1 MKRSLFLKTLPL
13 AVTTLV
19 ACGSAHAGL
28 VNDVPSC
35 YAATHIQPDAHP
47 YDKLVY
53 ILVDQ
58 TVALDPALEQ
68 SVVDN
73 SLRMLQPGSKF
84 VIAEFSAFSQG
95 RYLTVLHTGIIER
108 PLDASRVNST
118 SIRAAKDL
126 DQCLGQQG
134 GFARTMVARTLA
146 EVMKAS
152 TSSLD
157 QSDILM
163 ALNTVSAAVAADPAQ
178 RKTVFAATDG
188 LENSSLTSFY
198 ARGSVRDI
206 NPSNEMARAVN
217 AHLLGDFGGALV
229 YILGGAVMPPA
240 TLGTKAQRDGYRDP
254 RTLSDL
260 SQFWHNYFG
269 RSNAHLVEFGEPALV
284 EPVSY

>member
-1 MKRSLFLKTLPL
+1 MKRSLFLKTSLL
-13 AVTTLV
+13 AAATLI
-19 ACGSAHAGL
+19 ACSSAQAGL

-58 TVALDPALEQ
+58 TVALDSALEQ

-108 PLDASRVNST
+108 PLDPSRVNST

-146 EVMKAS
+146 DVMKAS
-152 TSSLD
+152 TSTLD

-178 RKTVFAATDG
+178 HKTVFAATDG
-188 LENSSLTSFY
+188 LENSSATSFY
-198 ARGSVRDI
+198 AHGSVRDI
-206 NPSNEMARAVN
+206 NPSNEMAKAVN
-217 AHLLGDFGGALV
+217 AHLLGDFGGASV
-229 YILGGAVMPPA
+229 YVVGGAVMPPP

-260 SQFWHNYFG
+260 SQFWHDYFS
-269 RSNAHLVEFGEPALV
+269 RSNARLVEFGEPALV

>member
-1 MKRSLFLKTLPL
+1 MKRSLCLKISLL
-13 AVTTLV
+13 AAATFA

-47 YDKLVY
+47 YDKLAY

-126 DQCLGQQG
+126 DQCLGQQD
-134 GFARTMVARTLA
+134 GFARSMVARTLA

-152 TSSLD
+152 TSMLD

-163 ALNTVSAAVAADPAQ
+163 ALNTVSAAVAAESAQ
-178 RKTVFAATDG
+178 HKTVFVATDG
-188 LENSSLTSFY
+188 LENSSVTSFY
-198 ARGSVRDI
+198 VRGTVRDI
-206 NPSNEMARAVN
+206 NPSKEMSKAVN
-217 AHLLGDFGGALV
+217 AHLLGDFGGASV
-229 YILGGAVMPPA
+229 YIVGGAVMPPA

-254 RTLSDL
+254 HTLSDL
-260 SQFWHNYFG
+260 SQFWHDYFG